1 MNTFRELEDFG
12 VMTEEMTESANN
24 YDYRGAIAYC
34 EQKGKST
41 SEMTDEEVKMFSR
54 KNNKALSFITSNN
67 QINQAF

>member
-1 MNTFRELEDFG
+1 MNTFSNLEDFG

-41 SEMTDEEVKMFSR
+41 SEMTDEEVKMFSQ
-54 KNNKALSFITSNN
+54 KK
-67 QINQAF
+67 